1 MKRSTIALEDEEDFN
16 EIEYEPP
23 LYKADK
29 DYFAKYWTSFIE
41 NERVLTEIQDTAT
54 ENLRSLN
61 QIYNLEDFYE
71 NNLLPKMF
79 AFPHQ
84 YVARIVANKN
94 KLKGIETKENADIK
108 QISDA
113 KVSEEE
119 KAA

>member
-1 MKRSTIALEDEEDFN
+1 M
-16 EIEYEPP
+16 
-23 LYKADK
+23 
-29 DYFAKYWTSFIE
+29 
-41 NERVLTEIQDTAT
+41 LTEIQDTAT

-94 KLKGIETKENADIK
+94 KSKNIATKENNNNTTTK
-108 QISDA
+108 
-113 KVSEEE
+113 
-119 KAA
+119 